1 MASYLDY
8 LFPPQANQ
16 ITGLLGGDDE
26 KMQAAAQRSG
36 LLGAGLG
43 MIAASGPS
51 RMPQGILQPIATGL
65 MAGQQAYQGTLDRQ
79 TQDQINAAKFA
90 ETKRQMDVRQLLP
103 QLYTETTDGQGNR
116 SRIINR
122 DVFQR
127 IALESPELAKQISE
141 GQIAGRKAGLL
152 PGMDVNAPSPFAP
165 YLQATS
171 PQVRTMAQQ
180 LERGFKSGVIDEET
194 AYKRIDA
201 LAKMEDQFT
210 GRQESAADRQLTRDI
225 AAQERELSRLEREA
239 KKSELSTEQQK
250 QVTGAQNTINAIQE
264 FKNELE
270 NFDPR
275 SFASLAPAARSKIQ
289 TKYRNM
295 QLQAKEAYNL
305 GVLNGPDLTII
316 EQLVADPT
324 AIRGAAIGKAGIQEQ
339 ASELSRII
347 KDMGNVASQKPK
359 TTSEAKTSAPAQ
371 NMPSMSAIDA
381 EIARR
386 KKGQQ

>member
-26 KMQAAAQRSG
+26 KMRAAAQRSG

-51 RMPQGILQPIATGL
+51 RMPQGILQPLATGL
-65 MAGQQAYQGTLDRQ
+65 MAGQQAYQGTLDKQ

-103 QLYTETTDGQGNR
+103 QLYAETTDAQGNVTR
-116 SRIINR
+116 QINK
-122 DVFQR
+122 DVFQK
-127 IALESPELAKQISE
+127 IALQNPELAKQISE

-152 PGMDVNAPSPFAP
+152 PGMETNAPSPFAP

-180 LERGFKSGVIDEET
+180 LERGFQSGIIDEET

-210 GRQESAADRQLTRDI
+210 GRQESKADRALTRDI
-225 AAQERELSRLEREA
+225 AR
-239 KKSELSTEQQK
+239 
-250 QVTGAQNTINAIQE
+250 
-264 FKNELE
+264 
-270 NFDPR
+270 
-275 SFASLAPAARSKIQ
+275 
-289 TKYRNM
+289 
-295 QLQAKEAYNL
+295 QAKEAQGTKFTEEENKAAGFADRMAL
-305 GVLNGPDLTII
+305 STATLSNIEAGVAKK
-316 EQLVADPT
+316 QLE
-324 AIRGAAIGKAGIQEQ
+324 GKE
-339 ASELSRII
+339 
-347 KDMGNVASQKPK
+347 
-359 TTSEAKTSAPAQ
+359 TSEPYASTVMQTAGGVPFIGGYLRNKVSSPEQRQYRQAQ
-371 NMPSMSAIDA
+371 ENWVRANLRKESGAVIGADEMDA
-381 EIARR
+381 EIAVYFPMPNDDPQTIQQKKVNRMVTEDAMR
-386 KKGQQ
+386 KAAGRAYQPFNLETFKKSRGLE